1 MFYPEDVIEEVR
13 SANDI
18 VDVISG
24 CVKLQKKGS
33 SYFGLCPFH
42 NEKSP
47 SFSVSPQR
55 QMFHCFG
62 CGEGGNV
69 IHFVMEY
76 ENYSFQEAVKYLAD
90 KAGIALPQVQYSE
103 ENRRAADLRG
113 KLLEINKEAAM
124 YFVYQLRAPQ
134 GEKARRYLQERQLP
148 KEVINS
154 FGLGY
159 SNMQSDDLYR
169 YLKDKGYSDDLL
181 KKSGLFTYAKD
192 KVYDKFFNRVM
203 FPIMDANSKVIGFG
217 GRVMGQGE
225 PKYLNSPETD
235 VFDKGKNLYG
245 LHVARR
251 SRKKNF
257 IICEGYMDVISLH
270 RAGFDQAVASLGTA
284 LTQGQ
289 AKLMKR
295 YTNEVLITYDSDGA
309 GRKAALRAIP
319 ILQEAGLKTRVVD
332 MKPYKDP
339 DEFIKALG
347 AEAFQERLDRAM
359 NSFMYEIMSLEENYD
374 LKDPD
379 DKTRFFTEIAKKIV
393 QFPEELQRSN
403 YIEAVAN
410 RYHIS
415 AQSLG
420 KMVAN
425 YGNMQGLM
433 SQPVQTAK
441 AIHRERDSAK
451 REDGVK
457 SAQKILLT
465 WLVNHPEQFE
475 TVAQYVQPDDFIEPL
490 YHQVATEVFEQ
501 LRAGNL
507 NLAGIMNK
515 YSDSDEHNEVSALF
529 YSELSEKL
537 SLQEQERAL
546 NETVIKV
553 KKNSLD
559 YRSRNVKDISELQNI
574 VKEQAA
580 LDKINIRLSSFS
592 NINI

>member
-1 MFYPEDVIEEVR
+1 MFYPEDVLEEVR

-18 VDVISG
+18 VDVISET
-24 CVKLQKKGS
+24 VKLQKKGS

-47 SFSVSPQR
+47 SFSVSPQK

-69 IHFVMEY
+69 IHYIMEY
-76 ENYSFQEAVKYLAD
+76 ENYSFPEAVKYLAD
-90 KAGIALPQVQYSE
+90 RARITLPEVKYSE
-103 ENRRAADLRG
+103 KNRREADMRG
-113 KLLEINKEAAM
+113 KLLEINKEAAL
-124 YFVYQLRAPQ
+124 YYVHQLRGPN
-134 GEKARRYLQERQLP
+134 GENARAYLKERQLYQ
-148 KEVINS
+148 EVINS

-159 SNMQSDDLYR
+159 SNMKSDDLYR
-169 YLKDKGYSDDLL
+169 YLKDKGYDDNLL
-181 KKSGLFTYAKD
+181 KKSGLFTYSGD

-203 FPIMDANSKVIGFG
+203 FPIMDVNSKVIGFG
-217 GRVMGQGE
+217 GRVMGKGE

-251 SRKKNF
+251 SKKNNL

-270 RAGFDQAVASLGTA
+270 KAGFNQAVASLGTA

-295 YTNEVLITYDSDGA
+295 YTDEVLITYDSDGA

-347 AEAFQERLDRAM
+347 SEAFQERLDNAV
-359 NSFMYEIMSLEENYD
+359 NSFMYEIMSLEEQYD

-379 DKTRFFTEIAKKIV
+379 DKTGFFTEIARKIV

-403 YIEAVAN
+403 YIEAVASK
-410 RYHIS
+410 YGIS

-425 YGNMQGLM
+425 YGNMQGLI
-433 SQPVQTAK
+433 SQPVRSVRK
-441 AIHRERDSAK
+441 EKENLK

-465 WLVNHPEQFE
+465 WLVNNQEYFPLIS
-475 TVAQYVQPDDFIEPL
+475 QYIQPDDFIEPL
-490 YHQVATEVFEQ
+490 YNQVATQVFEQ
-501 LRAGNL
+501 LNNGQL
-507 NLAGIMNK
+507 NLAEIMNR

-529 YSELSEKL
+529 YSELSDSL
-537 SLQEQERAL
+537 NLQEQERAL

-553 KKNSLD
+553 KRNSLD
-559 YRSRNVKDISELQNI
+559 WRSRNAKEVSELQDI
-574 VKEQAA
+574 IKEQQA
-580 LDKINIRLSSFS
+580 LSKINIKL
-592 NINI
+592 